1 MGHAMIIR
9 LVVGHVK
16 VSISKKLNL
25 KLVPMVRPAPCEV
38 VSCHYCDSAHEW
50 LKEQQNACAI

>member
-1 MGHAMIIR
+1 MIIR

-16 VSISKKLNL
+16 VSISEKLNL
-25 KLVPMVRPAPCEV
+25 KLAPKVRPAPCKV
-38 VSCHYCDSAHEW
+38 VFCHYYDSVHEW